1 MQLLIDNFLF
11 RTHPSAVLPLVTI
24 YGKNLG
30 IGRDR
35 VPSDQS
41 RLDSTEQRTKI
52 IPRQCTK
59 TDALVVDTLCKTG
72 NFTFWYGLK
81 YPIQVFLHV

>member
-1 MQLLIDNFLF
+1 MY
-11 RTHPSAVLPLVTI
+11 STI
-24 YGKNLG
+24 LG

-35 VPSDQS
+35 ESSDQS
-41 RLDSTEQRTKI
+41 RLDSTEKRTKI

-72 NFTFWYGLK
+72 NFTFWNGLK
-81 YPIQVFLHV
+81 YPIQVFYMYNVVIYAVESGDKCFH